1 MAGIE
6 FKDVARL
13 LSCREFAEAEGLRM
27 RGGRGVCPFH
37 AGAHNYNLAFKP
49 DGHCYCYKCGRVAD
63 VVQYASAVWRCSQLD
78 AAAELNERFHLGLAG
93 ESLTD
98 AERERRRRDRERA
111 RDLQMLK
118 RRAEAAEWSAACDA
132 ERAARAALERFT
144 EADAETPAFD
154 LALKRLADA
163 QMRCELLQAEVS
175 DRG

>member
-6 FKDVARL
+6 FKDVSRL
-13 LSCREFAEAEGLRM
+13 LSCREFAEAEGLPI
-27 RGGRGVCPFH
+27 RGGRTRCPLHGGRNFNFALLDDGRAYCHVCH
-37 AGAHNYNLAFKP
+37 RA
-49 DGHCYCYKCGRVAD
+49 AD
-63 VVQYASAVWRCSQLD
+63 VVQLAAAVWHMSQRD
-78 AAAELNERFHLGLAG
+78 AAVELNERFHLGLAG

-111 RDLQMLK
+111 RDLQILK

-163 QMRCELLQAEVS
+163 QMQCELLQAERVE
-175 DRG
+175 G